1 MKKTLMLY
9 RASLT
14 GQISYKKNMILEL
27 VIWFIYSIIPLI
39 AVNLFLKG
47 SVASNN
53 NVSMLVHF
61 MYGSILVAYNFARM
75 FARGL
80 DNYQQLLFS
89 GDLDIYFTRP
99 LSIIYQVIISE
110 IFIRRIS
117 GIIVGIISILES
129 YRQGFELSI
138 IATLYLILILGITY
152 IGLMLIAASILTI
165 TTEGTMLA
173 SILVDSSANIGFY
186 PTTLLK
192 NPAKF
197 IYTFI
202 VPIYFCLY
210 LPVDLIGNSDIVFLG
225 YIYPFFTMVLVNLMG
240 ICMFN
245 YMLLK
250 YQSNNR

>member
-9 RASLT
+9 RASLI

-27 VIWFIYSIIPLI
+27 VVWFIYSLVPLI
-39 AVNLFLKG
+39 AIKLFLKVSAAG
-47 SVASNN
+47 NN
-53 NVSMLVHF
+53 NVSTTVNF
-61 MYGSILVAYNFARM
+61 MYGSILIAYNFARM

-99 LSIIYQVIISE
+99 LSIIYQVIVSE

-129 YRQGFELSI
+129 YRQGFGLSI
-138 IATLYLILILGITY
+138 ITTLYLILILMITY
-152 IGLMLIAASILTI
+152 IGLMLISASILTI
-165 TTEGTMLA
+165 TTEGTILT

-210 LPVDLIGNSDIVFLG
+210 LPVELIRNGDVVFLG
-225 YIYPFFTMVLVNLMG
+225 YIYPFLTMLLVNLIG
-240 ICMFN
+240 IYMFN